1 MRFLLTIKGNILKYI
16 VLIFLYI
23 ILYSSPTKSE
33 ETFGMDIFFINETQD
48 NVPFPDE
55 SMYMQV
61 KNTAT
66 WQDTY
71 GDYGILNC
79 LFNVLLGKN
88 NENPRLEGYCN
99 GKNQREEKFWL
110 RFERNT
116 EDFDAGIGNTV
127 FIFGTGKYK
136 NYVGKKC
143 TYAVKL
149 LDETAF
155 TKHKCQ

>member
-1 MRFLLTIKGNILKYI
+1 MKYI
-16 VLIFLYI
+16 IVIFFLITLN
-23 ILYSSPTKSE
+23 LSLAKSQ
-33 ETFGMDIFFINETQD
+33 ETFGMDIFFINETRD
-48 NVPFPDE
+48 NVSFPDD
-55 SMYMQV
+55 SIYIQV

-71 GDYGILNC
+71 GDYGILKC

-88 NENPRLEGYCN
+88 NENARLEGYCD
-99 GKNQREEKFWL
+99 GKNQRDEKFWL
-110 RFERNT
+110 KFKRNT
-116 EDFDAGIGNTV
+116 EDFDAGIGNTL

-136 NYVGKKC
+136 NYIGKKC

-155 TKHKCQ
+155 SKHKCQ